1 MNSAALKNLSKLMEK
16 SVEFVLR
23 ASSLQRSFYD
33 AAMLL
38 EKDFDSYIH
47 QEEEMEGELSITI
60 EQFLRHWKN
69 TQWDRLP
76 KKPERD
82 EVARVLKEWV
92 EMRMPDDMGFHIY
105 YEETENW
112 AERAVKKT
120 WGY

>member
-1 MNSAALKNLSKLMEK
+1 MNSAALKNLSKLMEQ

-23 ASSLQRSFYD
+23 ASTLQRSFYD
-33 AAMLL
+33 AATLL
-38 EKDFDSYIH
+38 IKDFDSYI
-47 QEEEMEGELSITI
+47 QKEEEEEGERSITL

-69 TQWDRLP
+69 TQWERLQ

-92 EMRMPDDMGFHIY
+92 EMRMPEDMGFYITI
-105 YEETENW
+105 EDRENW
-112 AERAVKKT
+112 AERAVRKA